1 MGKVNRHF
9 SREFKLNAVQMVTS
23 KGEAVSKVARELDIH
38 PNLLHAWKRKHHAEG
53 DNAFV
58 GKGRAK
64 PDDIKLRRL
73 RRQLRRVKEERD
85 ILKKALAS
93 FSKQSR

>member
-9 SREFKLNAVQMVTS
+9 SREFKLHAVQLVTK
-23 KGEAVSKVARELDIH
+23 KGMAVGKIARELDIH
-38 PNLLHAWKRKHHAEG
+38 PNLLHIWRRKFLAEG
-53 DNAFV
+53 DKAFI

-64 PDDIKLRRL
+64 PDEAKVKRL
-73 RRQLRRVKEERD
+73 RMELKRVREERD

-93 FSKQSR
+93 FSKQKR

>member
-1 MGKVNRHF
+1 M
-9 SREFKLNAVQMVTS
+9 Q
-23 KGEAVSKVARELDIH
+23 
-38 PNLLHAWKRKHHAEG
+38 WKRKYLAEG
-53 DNAFV
+53 DKAFV

-73 RRQLRRVKEERD
+73 RRELRRVKEERD

-93 FSKQSR
+93 FSRQKR